1 MPSSNTQLWSQWD
14 VNSYTIT
21 FAPNG
26 GSVTP
31 TSKTFT
37 INDSISLPTPTRTGY
52 TFSGWKVTEKA
63 DVSNWTLNDVYTG
76 TSIPSGKYGN
86 VTLTAQWTVNT
97 YTITYKY
104 NNGAADTT
112 AKYTIEQSITLPSP
126 TKTGYTFAGW
136 KVTTAGGNWKTTDS
150 VYKGTVAAGKYGNVT
165 LTAQWVANTYTIT
178 YVYNNGSAN
187 TTATYNIEQAITL
200 PSPTKTGYTFAG

>member
-76 TSIPSGKYGN
+76 TSIPAGKYGN

-97 YTITYKY
+97 YTITVQPIQQQNTQLSSRSHFRARPKQ
-104 NNGAADTT
+104 ATRS
-112 AKYTIEQSITLPSP
+112 Q
-126 TKTGYTFAGW
+126 AGR
-136 KVTTAGGNWKTTDS
+136 
-150 VYKGTVAAGKYGNVT
+150 
-165 LTAQWVANTYTIT
+165 
-178 YVYNNGSAN
+178 
-187 TTATYNIEQAITL
+187 
-200 PSPTKTGYTFAG
+200 